1 MKKYLGL
8 IIFGIIIV
16 GLIIVALVFNESD
29 DKYIHEISLDNVID
43 KIDNEDS
50 FILYIK
56 QTDCEHC
63 KAFTPNFVSVLS
75 ENNVEAYT
83 LNISNL
89 SDDDNDLY
97 KETFDVEGTPTVL
110 FFNDGNESLIR
121 INGEQTKAKIK
132 SKLESTGFIK

>member
-8 IIFGIIIV
+8 IIFGI
-16 GLIIVALVFNESD
+16 IIVALVFNESD